1 MKESLGP
8 RGALQKT
15 ESATLS
21 SGLSPGDLQPSL
33 GGLCT
38 GGSHQ
43 PLWGPLHPGSEL
55 TLCPRDPECRRHL
68 TAQRGCLRSSGDGR
82 SFSSDPSQGQW
93 VPKPTLWFLL
103 QLLNAESEQ
112 TRSAAGRSPAL
123 GVVWLV
129 PGEKGAAEGLRVR
142 GRGPKGTRTLKPGAS
157 WACALWRRRNGLHA
171 ALERQAKSFQQRGA
185 RPPIE
190 LQLQA
195 EPLDSC

>member
-55 TLCPRDPECRRHL
+55 TLCPRDPECRRQL

-123 GVVWLV
+123 GVVRLV
-129 PGEKGAAEGLRVR
+129 SWGERGSGRSESPGPR
-142 GRGPKGTRTLKPGAS
+142 PKGDS
-157 WACALWRRRNGLHA
+157 D
-171 ALERQAKSFQQRGA
+171 
-185 RPPIE
+185 
-190 LQLQA
+190 A
-195 EPLDSC
+195 EAWGFLGVCSLA